1 MKTPRLHSLF
11 ALLLTAALLWCS
23 HAPAQLVTPKGS
35 AITDSKTGLSYRA
48 KTRQVSAAYTVS
60 STEDHTILADAT
72 DAAFTITLPAAGT
85 NFNTR
90 VLYIQKTDAVANT
103 VTIDGLGSEAIDG
116 QATYALTAQYQ
127 GVLLQS
133 GFGSW
138 HVIGAGASATSTTN
152 STTWTQT
159 SANAAALASGPNGN
173 TNPSLRLVNNVSS
186 AATGITLTTRAAAAG
201 YDIDTIS
208 SGTNENI
215 RLNAKGSGHFL
226 VQNTATGSFLVAD
239 ATNPAFSVI
248 HTTEG
253 TGVSVTSA
261 AAAGGVAVTATSSGT
276 DENLTIDAKGAGTIT
291 LNGTATGKVVVGKAQ
306 VTPQVQTIS
315 GDGAI
320 TIQSGTVLLTKG
332 SAAAITLA
340 APSSQ
345 DGTIIEVT
353 STTDFAHVITVTG
366 GMWDGTATT
375 NTTATFPV
383 VAGGAIKLIAF
394 GTDWYVLSLQGVV
407 CAP

>member
-1 MKTPRLHSLF
+1 MKTF
-11 ALLLTAALLWCS
+11 ALFLAAALLWSS
-23 HAPAQLVTPKGS
+23 HAPAQTLRLYG
-35 AITDSKTGLSYRA
+35 ITDDARTKTGITYRA
-48 KTRQVSAAYTVS
+48 KTRQVSAAYTV
-60 STEDHTILADAT
+60 TDKDDHTILANAT
-72 DAAFTITLPAAGT
+72 SAAFTISLPAAGT
-85 NFNTR
+85 NLHTK
-90 VLYIQKTDAVANT
+90 VLYIQKTDSSGNA
-103 VTIDGLGSEAIDG
+103 VTIDGLGDETIDG
-116 QATYALTAQYQ
+116 QATYVLSAQYQ
-127 GVLLQS
+127 GVLLQA
-133 GFGSW
+133 GFSSW

-159 SANAAALASGPNGN
+159 SANAAAFASGPNGN

-186 AATGITLTTRAAAAG
+186 AATGITLTTRAAGAG

-226 VQNTATGSFLVAD
+226 VQSTATGAFLVAD
-239 ATNPAFSVI
+239 ATNPAFSVV

-253 TGVSVTSA
+253 TGVSITSA
-261 AAAGGVAVTATSSGT
+261 AAASGVAVAATSSGT
-276 DENLTIDAKGAGTIT
+276 DENMTIDAKGAGTLT
-291 LNGTATGKVVVGKAQ
+291 LNGTATGKTVIGKAQ
-306 VTPQVQTIS
+306 ITPQVQTIA

-332 SAAAITLA
+332 SAAAITLD

-353 STTDFAHVITVTG
+353 STTDFQHVITVTG

-375 NTTATFPV
+375 NTTATFPA
-383 VAGGAIKLIAF
+383 VAGGAIRLIAF
-394 GTDWYVLSLQGVV
+394 GTSWYVLSLQGVV